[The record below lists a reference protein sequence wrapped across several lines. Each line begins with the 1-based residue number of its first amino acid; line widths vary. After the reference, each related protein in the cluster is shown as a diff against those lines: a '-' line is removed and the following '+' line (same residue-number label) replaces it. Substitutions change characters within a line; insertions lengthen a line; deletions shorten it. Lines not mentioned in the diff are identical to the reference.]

1 MSLPDIL
8 GAFLDKHGDT
18 MQQAA
23 LLAYLKQGEEGQ
35 QLLEAVTTARL
46 CSKAWKTISRED
58 ELAAARTETTLA
70 IAKWVKDH
78 PYATQAQTQAEV
90 AKQIELFKQK
100 IENI

>member
-8 GAFLDKHGDT
+8 AGVLDKHGDT

-35 QLLEAVTTARL
+35 KYLEAITTARL
-46 CSKAWKTISRED
+46 VAQGWKALSKED
-58 ELAAARTETTLA
+58 ELAAARLETTMA
-70 IAKWVKDH
+70 IANWVKEH

-90 AKQIELFKQK
+90 AKQIALFKQK